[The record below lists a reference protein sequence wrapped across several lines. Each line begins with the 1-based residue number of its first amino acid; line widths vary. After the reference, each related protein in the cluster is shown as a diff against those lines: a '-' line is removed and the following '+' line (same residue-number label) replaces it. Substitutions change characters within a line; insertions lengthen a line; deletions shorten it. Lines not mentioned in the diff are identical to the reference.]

1 MNYRK
6 MIKRKARISV
16 KEHYGI
22 WVVLCLVLMI
32 ISGGRLVD
40 YSIARTEVTA
50 RLNLPFKGKDPVSE
64 EIYEEDPGMGSQF
77 IAILKNLFDGNREEG
92 RRLADERIQKQVNS
106 SKDNKKAVLGHSRGM
121 LSKIVNKITSGAFI
135 VSIAVAISSIV
146 GSDSAAVIILI
157 LVSLVI
163 VFLVWFL
170 FINVYKVVMVRMFM
184 EGMRYE
190 KIHTQR
196 VFYLL
201 KVRKWVQASLTMC
214 VMRAYKLLWWF
225 TIVGGLI
232 KHYSYFMVPY
242 IVAENPELGANETIT
257 LSRKMMNGHKWELFT
272 LELSFLGWEILG
284 AFTGWIVSI
293 LITRPYKETTMCEYY
308 ARLRKIGKEN
318 KIPGSQLLNDR
329 YLFEIPSQEML
340 SMAYGD
346 VLKKQE
352 SEEDILASMRG
363 IHRFMIKNLGI
374 VFFGDK
380 KEREFEKKQAEML
393 QGAELRE
400 AYEGKIYPA
409 RLGPLS
415 EKNKNT
421 RQWLSQINYMRCY
434 SVWSVIMVFFI
445 MSFGGWIWEVSLHLI
460 TNGTIVNRGVLHGPW
475 LPIYGSGSVLI
486 LLLLYRFRNDPAIEF
501 VMTMVVCGGIEYL
514 TSYVLEL
521 INGKRWWDYSGYFL
535 NLNGRI
541 CAEGLLIFGVGGLV
555 IIYVLAPLL
564 DNLVQRMNHKLLV
577 VLCVSLICVF
587 LTDQGYSS
595 RYPNSG
601 KGVTTVTKE
610 RTVNNSK

>member
-1 MNYRK
+1 M
-6 MIKRKARISV
+6 
-16 KEHYGI
+16 
-22 WVVLCLVLMI
+22 
-32 ISGGRLVD
+32 D

-50 RLNLPFKGKDPVSE
+50 RLNLPFKEKDPVSE
-64 EIYEEDPGMGSQF
+64 ELYEEDPGMGSQF
-77 IAILKNLFDGNREEG
+77 TAILKNLFDGNREEG
-92 RRLADERIQKQVNS
+92 QRLADERIQKQVKR
-106 SKDNKKAVLGHSRGM
+106 SKDNRKAVLGHSRGVF
-121 LSKIVNKITSGAFI
+121 SKLVNRITSGAFI
-135 VSIAVAISSIV
+135 VSIAVGISSIV

-157 LVSLVI
+157 LISMVI

-170 FINVYKVVMVRMFM
+170 FINVYKVIMVRMLM

-196 VFYLL
+196 VLFLL
-201 KVRKWVQASLTMC
+201 KVRKWVQACFTMF
-214 VMRAYKLLWWF
+214 VMRAYKFFWWF

-242 IVAENPELGANETIT
+242 IVAENPEIGANESIT
-257 LSRKMMNGHKWELFT
+257 LSRKMMKGHKWELFV

-284 AFTGWIVSI
+284 TVTGGIVNI
-293 LITRPYKETTMCEYY
+293 LVIRPYTETTMGEYY
-308 ARLRKIGKEN
+308 ARLRKLGKAE

-329 YLFEIPSQEML
+329 YLFEAPAQEML
-340 SMAYGD
+340 LMAYGD
-346 VLKKQE
+346 VIKKQE
-352 SEEDILASMRG
+352 NEEDILAPMRG

-393 QGAELRE
+393 QGSELRE
-400 AYEGKIYPA
+400 AYEGKIYPT

-434 SVWSVIMVFFI
+434 SVWSVIMIFFI
-445 MSFGGWIWEVSLHLI
+445 MSFGGWVWAVSLHLI
-460 TNGTIVNRGVLHGPW
+460 TNGTVVNRGVLHGPW

-486 LLLLYRFRNDPAIEF
+486 LLLLYRFRNNPAIEF

-514 TSYVLEL
+514 TSYLLEL
-521 INGKRWWDYSGYFL
+521 ANGKRWWDYSGYFL

-541 CAEGLLIFGVGGLV
+541 CAEGLLVFGVGGLV
-555 IIYVLAPLL
+555 IIYVMAPLL
-564 DNLVQRMNHKLLV
+564 DNLVQRMHHKILV
-577 VLCVSLICVF
+577 VLCVGLICVF
-587 LTDQGYSS
+587 LTDQGYSA

-601 KGVTTVTKE
+601 KGVTTVTKNRE
-610 RTVNNSK
+610 